1 MEVFCRCGN
10 NCVKSKSKVI
20 KDLND
25 FFSACENCK
34 DINFKKFK
42 PLNNQLDVDL
52 LDSNFRRCIC
62 GKRHLDVVM
71 AHILKIMMDEG
82 VKKPD
87 STLRNVCVPLITPAY
102 PLKSAPYLPDNS
114 LVILSE
120 DVNVG
125 CAKRIVKEVP
135 EVKGVLKGVLKDI
148 VGVKDSENKP
158 NTYELLGGC
167 DLRCDMVKTPWGI
180 LCLYKYQGEIHIEVP
195 QPLSPKISG
204 LKKVLSKYDN
214 IIIKHEDF
222 LKVNLNEAL
231 KVFKDCKTVK
241 VVSNLPYYITTPIIF
256 KLLTDDVEI
265 SEYYFMVQKEL
276 AQRLTAD
283 INTKDYNSLSVLM
296 RYKTD
301 TSILFDVS
309 RNVFLPMPNV
319 DSAFIKMALVKR
331 ELGIENEAHF
341 GAYLQKIFASR
352 RKTLVNNLNT
362 AYGFNKEKL
371 NTLIEEFG
379 YDFRIRAENLSLE
392 EIVKLYLALV
402 DKAEELRE

>member
-87 STLRNVCVPLITPAY
+87 STLRYVCVPLITPAY

-214 IIIKHEDF
+214 PTILDCTCGPGTLGLAALLAGASRVVLNDIWYPACQATVMNLEINGF
-222 LKVNLNEAL
+222 PVNI
-231 KVFKDCKTVK
+231 TG
-241 VVSNLPYYITTPIIF
+241 SNKGLIGTG
-256 KLLTDDVEI
+256 E
-265 SEYYFMVQKEL
+265 
-276 AQRLTAD
+276 
-283 INTKDYNSLSVLM
+283 N
-296 RYKTD
+296 
-301 TSILFDVS
+301 FDVYC
-309 RNVFLPMPNV
+309 L
-319 DSAFIKMALVKR
+319 D
-331 ELGIENEAHF
+331 
-341 GAYLQKIFASR
+341 
-352 RKTLVNNLNT
+352 VNDLK
-362 AYGFNKEKL
+362 YV
-371 NTLIEEFG
+371 
-379 YDFRIRAENLSLE
+379 LSDKFD
-392 EIVKLYLALV
+392 ICLV
-402 DKAEELRE
+402 DVFPGVDNTSFIESVENICREVVII

>member
-1 MEVFCRCGN
+1 MIGNLKTTIEILQKYNLYTKKKVGQNFLIDENVLNKIGEAASLDKETGVIEIGAGLGSLTEVLALKAKR
-10 NCVKSKSKVI
+10 VLAYDIDLDMIVV
-20 KDLND
+20 LND
-25 FFSACENCK
+25 
-34 DINFKKFK
+34 
-42 PLNNQLDVDL
+42 
-52 LDSNFRRCIC
+52 
-62 GKRHLDVVM
+62 
-71 AHILKIMMDEG
+71 
-82 VKKPD
+82 
-87 STLRNVCVPLITPAY
+87 
-102 PLKSAPYLPDNS
+102 
-114 LVILSE
+114 
-120 DVNVG
+120 
-125 CAKRIVKEVP
+125 
-135 EVKGVLKGVLKDI
+135 
-148 VGVKDSENKP
+148 
-158 NTYELLGGC
+158 
-167 DLRCDMVKTPWGI
+167 
-180 LCLYKYQGEIHIEVP
+180 
-195 QPLSPKISG
+195 
-204 LKKVLSKYDN
+204 VLSKYDN
-214 IIIKHEDF
+214 IIITHEDF

-283 INTKDYNSLSVLM
+283 INTKDYNALSVLM

-402 DKAEELRE
+402 DKAEELKE